1 MVAHRVAVVVLTVG
15 FVYLSGRENGAEHEK
30 AIRNLSL
37 MTIKGITFSCLA
49 PYSRLLRY
57 TNPTGHRNLS
67 LTIKGMS
74 RGYIRLMISPDS
86 ISGPWK
92 MNS

>member
-15 FVYLSGRENGAEHEK
+15 FAYLSGGENGAKHKK
-30 AIRNLSL
+30 AICNLSL
-37 MTIKGITFSCLA
+37 TIKGITFSCSA
-49 PYSRLLRY
+49 PFSPPLRY

-74 RGYIRLMISPDS
+74 RGYIRLMKSPDS